1 MATQTMNVKILQVT
15 NTTAQWAG
23 ITDVLSKGLLA
34 VEFTTDGKT
43 KIKVG
48 DGVKT
53 FAELPYI
60 ECATDITLYY
70 TKVETDAKIDEKIA
84 SLGNVMNIKGVKD
97 SIADLPKEGNKA
109 GDTWFVKPEKV
120 SETYA
125 EYIYTTEG
133 EWEYIGQVKEDV
145 DLTGYAKETWVT
157 DITDKIAARV
167 TTLEGTS
174 HTHDNK
180 DVLDATTASYTTE
193 AAAQVAKVPTLEAAS
208 HTHEN
213 SKILDATT
221 ASYTTEKDAQ
231 VAKVAALEA
240 ASHTHANATVLDA
253 TTASYTTEEKEKL
266 AGVAEGANKTVVD
279 AAISDE
285 STNPVQ
291 NKVIKAELDKKVA
304 IVEGK
309 DLSTNDYSNEEKA
322 KLASLE
328 NYDDTEVKQSIADL
342 TAKAL
347 KTDDTIVLN
356 CTL

>member
-70 TKVETDAKIDEKIA
+70 TKTETDAKIDEKIA
-84 SLGNVMNIKGVKD
+84 SLGNIMNIKGVKD
-97 SIADLPKEGNKA
+97 TVGDLPKEGNKA
-109 GDTWFVKPEKV
+109 GDTWFVKPEKE

-125 EYIYTTEG
+125 EYVYTTDG
-133 EWEYIGQVKEDV
+133 EWEYIGQIKEDV
-145 DLTGYAKETWVT
+145 NLTGYAKETFVT
-157 DITDKIAARV
+157 GITDKLDARIK
-167 TTLEGTS
+167 TLEGTS
-174 HTHDNK
+174 HTHANAA
-180 DVLDATTASYTTE
+180 VLDATTASYTTE
-193 AAAQVAKVPTLEAAS
+193 EAAQVAKIAGLE
-208 HTHEN
+208 T
-213 SKILDATT
+213 
-221 ASYTTEKDAQ
+221 
-231 VAKVAALEA
+231 
-240 ASHTHANATVLDA
+240 ASHTHANKDVLDA

-266 AGVAEGANKTVVD
+266 DGIAEGANKTIVD
-279 AAISDE
+279 VAISDT
-285 STNPVQ
+285 SVNPVQ
-291 NKVIKAELDKKVA
+291 NKVIKAELDKKVTA
-304 IVEGK
+304 VEGK
-309 DLSTNDYSNEEKA
+309 DLSTNDYTTEEKT

-328 NYDDTEVKQSIADL
+328 NYDDSDVKKSIANL

-356 CTL
+356 CVL